1 MAPRSVFSRQC
12 ILAALVLIAFSMPIT
27 LATFESADAD
37 IPKPDG
43 APMLVITGKITKTN
57 VGGEAQLDRKSL
69 QAIGMK
75 KLTTSNQFEPGVHTY
90 EGVLLEDLLTFLGA
104 TGTKLIA
111 TALDGYSVE
120 IPMYDAEHFPIILAM
135 IRNGQPMTVRDRG
148 PLWIIYPIDQFKE
161 LKDEKYSSRS
171 IWQLNRIDVQ

>member
-1 MAPRSVFSRQC
+1 MASRSVFSRQR
-12 ILAALVLIAFSMPIT
+12 ILALFVMIAFALPIILT
-27 LATFESADAD
+27 TIETASAD

-43 APMLVITGKITKTN
+43 TPLLIITGKITKTN
-57 VGGEAQLDRKSL
+57 VGGEAQLDRKTL
-69 QAIGMK
+69 QLIGME

-90 EGVLLEDLLTFLGA
+90 EGVLLGNLLTFLGA
-104 TGTKLIA
+104 TGTRLIA

-120 IPMYDAEHFPIILAM
+120 IPRHDAERYPVIIAM